1 MNNHDSQTTLQSV
14 SPAAPANEIAEELA
28 LTVVF
33 HPDTSRIGQAAVVPG
48 AAEGWVLGR
57 GSPDFRGR
65 GLAEAPLNDPYISR
79 RALRLRRIGQTVA
92 IERFESASR
101 ARVGNEELLAA
112 MTLDREQ
119 LRRGV
124 PLLLGHSV
132 VLLLRLCR
140 PVEGHP
146 ATPDTQL
153 RGDSAAMRSLRQQ
166 IARAAA
172 SGADVLIRGETG
184 SGKELVAAAIHAA
197 SDRACK
203 PMISVNMA
211 AIPAD
216 LAPAALFGS
225 RRGAFTGADKAMPG
239 YFREACGGTLFL
251 DEIGDAPASVQPQL
265 LRALQE
271 REIQAVGGPVETVD
285 VRVISATDQA
295 LDDEDSGFRAALRY
309 RLAACEI
316 CVPPLREHPED
327 IGDLLYQFLAQAA
340 AASKRHGLLPSS
352 DTSPATV
359 AAWAKLFHRFLC
371 YRWPG
376 NVRELAN
383 FSRQVVLSS
392 DARPVLNEG
401 LQSVLKPADRQ
412 RPATGARQRQRMGDI
427 TEEAFARA
435 MRDNN
440 YEVKGVAL
448 QLGVSRAAVYRRIEG
463 SPQYR
468 LANDIPADELTR
480 CLAAAGGDCAA
491 AAAALEVS
499 VTSLRVRL
507 RARAS

>member
-1 MNNHDSQTTLQSV
+1 MDYHDSKTTLQSV
-14 SPAAPANEIAEELA
+14 PPAAPADDIAEELG

-33 HPDTSRIGQAAVVPG
+33 HPDASRIGQAAVVPG

-57 GSPDFRGR
+57 GRPDFSGR
-65 GLAEAPLNDPYISR
+65 GLADAPLNDPYISR
-79 RALRLRRIGQTVA
+79 RALRLRRTGQTVV
-92 IERFESASR
+92 IERFDSASR
-101 ARVGNEELLAA
+101 ARVGSEELLAA
-112 MTLDREQ
+112 VTLDREQ

-124 PLLLGHSV
+124 PLLLSHSV
-132 VLLLRLCR
+132 VLLLRLCK
-140 PVEGHP
+140 PVAGLP
-146 ATPDTQL
+146 ATPGTQL
-153 RGDSAAMRSLRQQ
+153 RGDSAAMRSLRRQ

-172 SGADVLIRGETG
+172 SDADVLIRGETG

-203 PMISVNMA
+203 PMINVNMA

-251 DEIGDAPASVQPQL
+251 DEIGDAPAGVQPQL

-285 VRVISATDQA
+285 VRVISATDQS

-327 IGDLLYQFLAQAA
+327 VGELLYHFLAQAA
-340 AASKRHGLLPSS
+340 AASGRPGLLPSLA
-352 DTSPATV
+352 TPPATV
-359 AAWAKLFHRFLC
+359 AVWATLFHRFLC
-371 YRWPG
+371 YHWPG

-383 FSRQVVLSS
+383 FSRQVILAS
-392 DARPVLNEG
+392 DARPVLNER
-401 LQSVLKPADRQ
+401 LQSVLKPVDR
-412 RPATGARQRQRMGDI
+412 RRAAAGARPRQRMRDV
-427 TEEAFARA
+427 TEEVFARA

-463 SPQYR
+463 SRQYR
-468 LANDIPADELTR
+468 LANDIPDDELSR
-480 CLAAAGGDCAA
+480 CLAAAGDDFAA

-499 VTSLRVRL
+499 VSSLRVRL
-507 RARAS
+507 RVRAS